1 MQIRNADNLEVETD
15 QKQITLF
22 DMGHVANANT
32 RYTHLVIL
40 FQCWELVPSKCG
52 AIMKIEAD
60 LSQNRWYELAR
71 QQGVTPQT
79 IVIST
84 IAH

>member
-1 MQIRNADNLEVETD
+1 MQIRNADNLEEETD

-22 DMGHVANANT
+22 DMGNVANTDT
-32 RYTHLVIL
+32 RYTHFVIL
-40 FQCWELVPSKCG
+40 FQCWELVLIKCG

-71 QQGVTPQT
+71 QHGVTPQT
-79 IVIST
+79 IVVST
-84 IAH
+84 ITH